1 MEHAGGRSHRRT
13 AEANR
18 GTSTERQPVFSMKEL
33 LHLLQDCMVGIFPS
47 GSIVH
52 TFLRSGTVQP
62 RVSFPGKNLLF
73 HWSFLQKLSITAV
86 SAYTLV

>member
-1 MEHAGGRSHRRT
+1 
-13 AEANR
+13 
-18 GTSTERQPVFSMKEL
+18 MKEL

-86 SAYTLV
+86 SAYTLDGEKFLRELLFLRESTVNGAF